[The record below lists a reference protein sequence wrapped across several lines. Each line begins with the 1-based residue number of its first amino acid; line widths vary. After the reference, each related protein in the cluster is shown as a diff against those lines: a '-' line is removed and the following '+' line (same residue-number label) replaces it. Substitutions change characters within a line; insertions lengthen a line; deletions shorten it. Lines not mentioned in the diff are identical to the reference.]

1 MSQGFYNRR
10 KDNVMRVDRHHD
22 PTMELESRLLS
33 ELDFIAQ
40 QLLGK
45 ITQSVYANSEG
56 KQSKVITIEYDV
68 RDKNE
73 DTI

>member
-1 MSQGFYNRR
+1 
-10 KDNVMRVDRHHD
+10 MRVNRHHD
-22 PTMELESRLLS
+22 PTMDLESKLLS

-40 QLLGK
+40 QLRGK
-45 ITQSVYANSEG
+45 ITHSIFANSEG
-56 KQSKVITIEYDV
+56 KESKMITIEYNL

>member
-10 KDNVMRVDRHHD
+10 KDNTMRVDRHHD
-22 PTMELESRLLS
+22 PTMDLESKLLS

-40 QLLGK
+40 QLRGK

-68 RDKNE
+68 RDKDE

>member
-1 MSQGFYNRR
+1 
-10 KDNVMRVDRHHD
+10 MRVDRHHD
-22 PTMELESRLLS
+22 PTMDLESKLLS

-40 QLLGK
+40 QLRGK
-45 ITQSVYANSEG
+45 ITHSIFANSEG
-56 KQSKVITIEYDV
+56 KESKMITIEYNL

>member
-1 MSQGFYNRR
+1 
-10 KDNVMRVDRHHD
+10 MRVNRHHD
-22 PTMELESRLLS
+22 PTMDLESKLLS

-40 QLLGK
+40 QLRGK
-45 ITQSVYANSEG
+45 ITHSIFANSEG
-56 KQSKVITIEYDV
+56 KESKMITIEYDL

>member
-1 MSQGFYNRR
+1 
-10 KDNVMRVDRHHD
+10 MRVDRHHD

-40 QLLGK
+40 QLRGK

-56 KQSKVITIEYDV
+56 KESKMITIEYNL

>member
-1 MSQGFYNRR
+1 M
-10 KDNVMRVDRHHD
+10 KVDRHHV
-22 PTMELESRLLS
+22 PVIELESRLLS

-40 QLLGK
+40 QLRGK

-68 RDKNE
+68 RDK
-73 DTI
+73 